1 MMNYLLEAVSE
12 FFYLVMINNNMF
24 HFDLI
29 IPMKLIFN
37 VYEQDYVFIF
47 NIILLL
53 YTYICIQ
60 FNDDF

>member
-12 FFYLVMINNNMF
+12 FFYLVMINNNIL

-29 IPMKLIFN
+29 ILMKLIFN

-53 YTYICIQ
+53 YTYICIR